1 MRTLRNSIWLFLVL
15 ALGATTITL
24 ESCGSKKKRVPST
37 KIGKI
42 KPEKVEISGD
52 LKDYI
57 EIVDSE
63 YDITTEPWGDNEE
76 YNAFVS
82 IKIKAKKAIP
92 ANKLENKIPKIFIK
106 MLDEK
111 GNAITTISEFHLAT
125 YSVDPKLV
133 AILKDGKGEESI
145 KFQVITGGYN
155 PEKEADKVKKFNA
168 TSKLEDKPEETKT
181 ESTTSSTNTESS
193 SGTTDCATF
202 AKEYGEFVDEYL
214 IVYKKYMKDPS
225 NTGGLSDYTALLDKL
240 NKMNAQKDAQ
250 KDCMNDASYS
260 SEILKHTQRF
270 TKGLTEK

>member
-15 ALGATTITL
+15 ALSATTITL

-63 YDITTEPWGDNEE
+63 YDITTEPWGDKEDF
-76 YNAFVS
+76 NAYVS
-82 IKIKAKKAIP
+82 IKIKAKKALP
-92 ANKLENKIPKIFIK
+92 ANKLENKIPKITIT

-125 YSVDPKLV
+125 YGIDPKLET
-133 AILKDGKGEESI
+133 ILKDGKGEESI

-181 ESTTSSTNTESS
+181 ESTNSSNTESS

-225 NTGGLSDYTALLDKL
+225 NTGVLSDYTALLDKL